1 MSNPDPAG
9 KPATSRS
16 SNAGR
21 YLFLLI
27 LGLVVGM
34 VATVMA
40 MRALDARKDHFPDSL
55 MEVQGWHMG
64 QLKAAM
70 EQNRCGATDVLP
82 HLQTLRM
89 LGNDLEPAFSGL
101 RDDERF
107 RTAASGMR
115 AAADKAIG
123 APPLSCESLASTLK
137 SLGDSCKAC
146 HRDFRG

>member
-1 MSNPDPAG
+1 M
-9 KPATSRS
+9 
-16 SNAGR
+16 
-21 YLFLLI
+21 LLL
-27 LGLVVGM
+27 LGLVVGAI
-34 VATVMA
+34 ATVMA

-89 LGNDLEPAFSGL
+89 LGNDLEPAFPDL

-107 RTAASGMR
+107 RTAAAAMR
-115 AAADKAIG
+115 AAADKAVS
-123 APPLSCESLASTLK
+123 APPLSCQSLAGTMK

>member
-9 KPATSRS
+9 KPAATRS

-21 YLFLLI
+21 YLVLLI
-27 LGLVVGM
+27 LSLVVGAI
-34 VATVMA
+34 ATVMA

-89 LGNDLEPAFSGL
+89 LGNDLEPAFPGL

-107 RTAASGMR
+107 RTAAAAMR
-115 AAADKAIG
+115 AAADKAVS
-123 APPLSCESLASTLK
+123 APPLSCQSLAGTMK

>member
-9 KPATSRS
+9 KPAATRP

-34 VATVMA
+34 IATVMT
-40 MRALDARKDHFPDSL
+40 MRALDARKDHFPDAL

-89 LGNDLEPAFSGL
+89 LGNDLEPAFPGL

-107 RTAASGMR
+107 RTAAAAMR
-115 AAADKAIG
+115 AAADKAIT
-123 APPLSCESLASTLK
+123 APPLSCESLAGTMK

>member
-9 KPATSRS
+9 KPAATRS

-27 LGLVVGM
+27 LGLVVGAI
-34 VATVMA
+34 ATVMA

-89 LGNDLEPAFSGL
+89 LGNDLEPAFPGL

-107 RTAASGMR
+107 RTAAAAMR
-115 AAADKAIG
+115 AAADKAVS
-123 APPLSCESLASTLK
+123 APPLSCQSLAGTMK

>member
-9 KPATSRS
+9 KPTAARP

-34 VATVMA
+34 IATVMA
-40 MRALDARKDHFPDSL
+40 MRALDARKDHFPDAL

-82 HLQTLRM
+82 HLQTLRL
-89 LGNDLEPAFSGL
+89 LGNDLEPAFPDL

-107 RTAASGMR
+107 RTAAAAMR
-115 AAADKAIG
+115 ASADKAIA
-123 APPLSCESLASTLK
+123 APPLSCESLAGTMK

>member
-1 MSNPDPAG
+1 MSNVDPNR
-9 KPATSRS
+9 KP

-27 LGLVVGM
+27 LGLVLGV

-89 LGNDLEPAFSGL
+89 LGNDLEPAFHDL

-107 RTAASGMR
+107 RTAAAAMR
-115 AAADKAIG
+115 AAADKAVS
-123 APPLSCESLASTLK
+123 APPLSCQSLAGTMK

-146 HRDFRG
+146 QRDFRG

>member
-9 KPATSRS
+9 KPAATRS

-27 LGLVVGM
+27 LGLVVGAI
-34 VATVMA
+34 ATVMA

-89 LGNDLEPAFSGL
+89 LGNDLEPAFPDL
-101 RDDERF
+101 RDDERY
-107 RTAASGMR
+107 RTAAAAMR
-115 AAADKAIG
+115 AAADKAVS
-123 APPLSCESLASTLK
+123 APPLSCQSLAGTMK

>member
-9 KPATSRS
+9 KPAATRS

-27 LGLVVGM
+27 LGLVVGAI
-34 VATVMA
+34 ATVMA

-89 LGNDLEPAFSGL
+89 LGNDLEPAFPDL

-107 RTAASGMR
+107 RTAAAAMR
-115 AAADKAIG
+115 AAADKAVS
-123 APPLSCESLASTLK
+123 APPLSCQSLAGTMK

>member
-9 KPATSRS
+9 KPAATRS

-27 LGLVVGM
+27 LGLVVGAI
-34 VATVMA
+34 ATVMA

-89 LGNDLEPAFSGL
+89 LGNDLEPAFPDL

-107 RTAASGMR
+107 RTAAAAMR
-115 AAADKAIG
+115 AAADKAVS
-123 APPLSCESLASTLK
+123 APPLSCQSLAGTMT

>member
-1 MSNPDPAG
+1 MSNPDPTG
-9 KPATSRS
+9 KPART

-27 LGLVVGM
+27 LGLVVGAI
-34 VATVMA
+34 ATVMVL
-40 MRALDARKDHFPDSL
+40 RALDARKDHFPDAL

-70 EQNRCGATDVLP
+70 EQNRCNATDVLP
-82 HLQTLRM
+82 HLQALRTM
-89 LGNDLEPAFSGL
+89 GNNLEPAFPDL

-107 RTAASGMR
+107 RTAASAMR
-115 AAADKAIG
+115 AAADKAIA
-123 APPLSCESLASTLK
+123 APPLSCESLAATMK